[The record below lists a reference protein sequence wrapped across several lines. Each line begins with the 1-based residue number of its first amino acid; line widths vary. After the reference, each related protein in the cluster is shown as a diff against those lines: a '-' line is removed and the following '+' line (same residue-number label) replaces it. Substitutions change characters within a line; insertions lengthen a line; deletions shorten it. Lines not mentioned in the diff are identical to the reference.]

1 MGEPESSRKNAREQI
16 CDRPCTDCRDHGSD
30 SDRGEISETGD
41 RNDRGDDCN
50 ADFRVNADGSE
61 RFSRLLGE
69 TGNKSFHGEHCKS
82 GIYRASDTCSKH
94 GAGSDAEQDPGNH
107 AVRGDE
113 LKRSCRPLNK
123 QGVEEC
129 KCKLYCLFFFDLLY
143 HCNLAEKQE

>member
-69 TGNKSFHGEHCKS
+69 TGNKSFMGSTANPEFTVHE
-82 GIYRASDTCSKH
+82 IPAASTAQAAKVSRILEIML
-94 GAGSDAEQDPGNH
+94 SAEMN
-107 AVRGDE
+107 
-113 LKRSCRPLNK
+113 
-123 QGVEEC
+123 
-129 KCKLYCLFFFDLLY
+129 
-143 HCNLAEKQE
+143 